1 MIRAVVH
8 VGACHVVCL
17 AWRVFWV
24 VSVALEGLVQY
35 HILKHALGDIQDV
48 SWDVVAC
55 FRYCHEGELP
65 IGGTAEVAPGLRT
78 IC

>member
-1 MIRAVVH
+1 
-8 VGACHVVCL
+8 
-17 AWRVFWV
+17 
-24 VSVALEGLVQY
+24 
-35 HILKHALGDIQDV
+35 
-48 SWDVVAC
+48 VAC